1 MNGGS
6 VVENK
11 HDLYSSYLSM
21 SFQGLKFLFLQN
33 EIIEPQES
41 FLTVIFYF
49 SICHFVLPFLLSSL
63 LAVGLEYRPCE
74 TCEFQGA
81 IETSVVNLGVKT
93 ASSVRKLSTI
103 SLDRARGRKF
113 SLV

>member
-11 HDLYSSYLSM
+11 HDRYSSYLSM

-49 SICHFVLPFLLSSL
+49 PYVTSFYLFFFQAYWLL
-63 LAVGLEYRPCE
+63 V
-74 TCEFQGA
+74 
-81 IETSVVNLGVKT
+81 
-93 ASSVRKLSTI
+93 LST
-103 SLDRARGRKF
+103 DHVK
-113 SLV
+113 LVNFKVP